1 MMNQISRLARHLP
14 CTKVTMAVCCDDN
27 DRTLD
32 HAYTSSTTG
41 VRVSDGLF
49 DSDGGD
55 AVAVGGV
62 VAVGGSGGDVSV
74 ATAVVVVA
82 VVADGGD
89 DSGGDSFDGGDSGA
103 DVETTS
109 STATFVAT
117 GADTP
122 RTTVSNRLNS
132 SFPPDSLSR
141 AFITSCQDKQHRKI
155 SLEATCIYSLQLST
169 TSSYS

>member
-62 VAVGGSGGDVSV
+62 VAVGGGGGDVSV
-74 ATAVVVVA
+74 ATAVA
-82 VVADGGD
+82 
-89 DSGGDSFDGGDSGA
+89 
-103 DVETTS
+103 
-109 STATFVAT
+109 FVAT
-117 GADTP
+117 GDVTP

-141 AFITSCQDKQHRKI
+141 AFITSCQDEHRKI
-155 SLEATCIYSLQLST
+155 RLEITCIYS
-169 TSSYS
+169 YY